1 MIDEKEIET
10 YLSISPNNFGIYL
23 FDKKKLTDLY
33 KEELNFE
40 NNSNIIDLNILNK
53 FLEDNIFKIEKSI
66 GKFIKNI
73 FLIIDDNKMLNLNI
87 GIKKKNYKKKIDKKF
102 LENSIAEA
110 KDLVS
115 EAYLENKIMHIII
128 ETFLIKKKYYQTF
141 EENLYGDQ
149 LSLEISFLMI
159 PNSFIS
165 KVESVVEKYQIKI
178 SGCLNK
184 NYITNFFNKNNL
196 ELSEKAYKIQLGCNV
211 NEVQIVPKNYEK
223 KGFFEK
229 FFQFFS

>member
-1 MIDEKEIET
+1 
-10 YLSISPNNFGIYL
+10 
-23 FDKKKLTDLY
+23 
-33 KEELNFE
+33 
-40 NNSNIIDLNILNK
+40 
-53 FLEDNIFKIEKSI
+53 
-66 GKFIKNI
+66 
-73 FLIIDDNKMLNLNI
+73 
-87 GIKKKNYKKKIDKKF
+87 
-102 LENSIAEA
+102 
-110 KDLVS
+110 
-115 EAYLENKIMHIII
+115 MHIII

-211 NEVQIVPKNYEK
+211 NEVQIVPKNYQK

>member
-1 MIDEKEIET
+1 MNSDIQFETFLLVSYKKFSILVIRKFDLQKIYLEEIQ
-10 YLSISPNNFGIYL
+10 LSNNESEINFNELNNFL
-23 FDKKKLTDLY
+23 DK
-33 KEELNFE
+33 
-40 NNSNIIDLNILNK
+40 
-53 FLEDNIFKIEKSI
+53 NIFKIEKLI
-66 GKFIKNI
+66 GNFIKNI
-73 FLIIDDNKMLNLNI
+73 FLIIDDNKLLNLNI

-102 LENSIAEA
+102 LENSIAEV
-110 KDLVS
+110 KDLVN
-115 EAYLENKIMHIII
+115 EAYQENKIMHIII
-128 ETFLIKKKYYQTF
+128 ETFLVKEKYYQTF

-159 PNSFIS
+159 PNNFIS
-165 KVESVVEKYQIKI
+165 RVESVVEKFQIKI

-184 NYITNFFNKNNL
+184 NYIINFFKKNNL
-196 ELSEKAYKIQLGCNV
+196 ELSEMAHNIQIGCNK

>member
-1 MIDEKEIET
+1 MKIDIITENSLIIPEYIIDIKNKSKKTIELVEHYEKLKNLEQQKSKDKNSDT
-10 YLSISPNNFGIYL
+10 RG
-23 FDKKKLTDLY
+23 KKK
-33 KEELNFE
+33 F
-40 NNSNIIDLNILNK
+40 
-53 FLEDNIFKIEKSI
+53 
-66 GKFIKNI
+66 
-73 FLIIDDNKMLNLNI
+73 
-87 GIKKKNYKKKIDKKF
+87 IKKKNYKKKIDKKF

-128 ETFLIKKKYYQTF
+128 ETFLVKKKYYQTF

>member
-73 FLIIDDNKMLNLNI
+73 FLIIDDNKILNLNI
-87 GIKKKNYKKKIDKKF
+87 GIKKKNYKKK
-102 LENSIAEA
+102 NR
-110 KDLVS
+110 
-115 EAYLENKIMHIII
+115 
-128 ETFLIKKKYYQTF
+128 
-141 EENLYGDQ
+141 
-149 LSLEISFLMI
+149 
-159 PNSFIS
+159 
-165 KVESVVEKYQIKI
+165 
-178 SGCLNK
+178 
-184 NYITNFFNKNNL
+184 
-196 ELSEKAYKIQLGCNV
+196 
-211 NEVQIVPKNYEK
+211 
-223 KGFFEK
+223 
-229 FFQFFS
+229 